1 MAELIKISNN
11 FAPKEDNIQAVYKLS
26 NSDKLIID
34 KASEGCTDQNCEEI
48 GNFFK
53 SKGYGEDDW
62 VIISPSPNINHKNHI
77 FIDTYFYTIKEW
89 FTGELGEFTKSV
101 FGAEGSDLKPIT
113 TNKEYFPYTNEQILE
128 LYTAKKDYMFMSY
141 NRRPSE
147 HRIWFVNEL
156 FETKLIEKGLV
167 SFLATKD
174 MVMDRIKSASPILL
188 VSDLSDKFLDNIP
201 LIIDMNYDS
210 SPKGT
215 KQKQKFYDINHY
227 DSIHY
232 YRNNYTIPFDN
243 IKKCFF
249 NVITET
255 DFYYEPL
262 KSSEKIYKGIALSP
276 IITFSSPF
284 TLKGLRERGFKT
296 FPMFFDES
304 YDEISD
310 VNERAEKVFSEIE
323 KVCNLPLTV
332 LENKYIDA
340 LDIVKHNQQI
350 LLNAPSF
357 IDVIKEQLNVQS

>member
-1 MAELIKISNN
+1 LAELIKIINN
-11 FAPKEDNIQAVYKLS
+11 FAPKDNIQAVHKLS

-34 KASEGCTDQNCEEI
+34 KASEGCTEEDLKLI
-48 GNFFK
+48 GKFFK
-53 SKGYGEDDW
+53 SKGYEEDDW
-62 VIISPSPNINHKNHI
+62 VIISPSPDINHKNHI
-77 FIDTYFYTIKEW
+77 FIDTFFYVIKEW
-89 FTGELGEFTKSV
+89 YNGELGEFTESV
-101 FGAEGSDLKPIT
+101 FGSNGSDLKPIT

-141 NRRPSE
+141 NKRPSE
-147 HRIWFVNEL
+147 HRIWFVNKL

-174 MVMDRIKSASPILL
+174 MVMDPNNRPAPILFES

-201 LIIDMNYDS
+201 LTIDMNYDA
-210 SPKGT
+210 SPVGT
-215 KQKQKFYDINHY
+215 KQKFYDPHYY
-227 DSIHY
+227 DSIYY
-232 YRNNYTIPFDN
+232 YRNNYTIPFEN

-249 NVITET
+249 NVVTET
-255 DFYYEPL
+255 DFPGKPVKL
-262 KSSEKIYKGIALSP
+262 SEKIYKGIALSP

-284 TLKGLRERGFKT
+284 TLKRLREHGFKT

-304 YDEISD
+304 YDEIID
-310 VNERAEKVFSEIE
+310 VNKRVEKVFSEIE

-350 LLNAPSF
+350 LLNAPCF
-357 IDVIKEQLNVQS
+357 MDVMKEQLNVQS